1 MANPLRPLRIS
12 LAGWVAELLA
22 VFGDPNRV
30 RLLWLLTHRE
40 LNVGAL
46 AAAVAMSESAVSH
59 HLRRLRQLRLVRV
72 RKDGREVLYRVD
84 DGHIIALLEQ
94 KVDHVQHA

>member
-1 MANPLRPLRIS
+1 MASTVRPLNIP
-12 LAGWVAELLA
+12 LAGRVAELLA
-22 VFGDPNRV
+22 MFSDPNRV

-46 AAAVAMSESAVSH
+46 AEAVAMSESAVSH
-59 HLRRLRQLRLVRV
+59 HLRQLRQLRLVQV
-72 RKDGREVLYRVD
+72 RKDGRQVYYRVD

-94 KVDHVQHA
+94 VVDHVQHA